1 MFNRKNLYITGF
13 VMIGLL
19 MPISLTRASS
29 EIAETS
35 GNQQIQSNV
44 GAAPSAGS
52 SDPATAG
59 PGIQPSPQ
67 SVTQMTRQ
75 TSQEPSPAFPSDP
88 NSYQGN
94 DISKRVAEINE
105 RMALLSAELGELELK
120 AKIAA
125 KLSEIDN
132 IGKKEKTGTL
142 NLSNGDNFLNP
153 LPGAAPTGFTSKSDI
168 QMPSLSTSTMPVIKS
183 IEGIDG
189 HLKALIEVRG
199 KGTRTVHVGDEISGW
214 KVRSIRVDGVTIEK
228 DKKTQQLYFSSS
240 NSQMTTSMSGTLP
253 SSGTTGPVSGFPS
266 SMGIEPLTYRD

>member
-1 MFNRKNLYITGF
+1 MFNRKNLYITAL
-13 VMIGLL
+13 VMIGLAT
-19 MPISLTRASS
+19 PISLTHASS
-29 EIAETS
+29 EIPTTS
-35 GNQQIQSNV
+35 ENPEIQASV
-44 GAAPSAGS
+44 GTPSSVGS

-59 PGIQPSPQ
+59 PGIQPPPQ
-67 SVTQMTRQ
+67 NVTQMTPQ
-75 TSQEPSPAFPSDP
+75 ISQEPSPAFPSDS
-88 NSYQGN
+88 NSYQAN

-132 IGKKEKTGTL
+132 IGKKERTGSL
-142 NLSNGDNFLNP
+142 NLSAGDNFLNP
-153 LPGAAPTGFTSKSDI
+153 LPGSVPSGFIPKSDI
-168 QMPSLSTSTMPVIKS
+168 QMPSLGTNTMPVIKS

-240 NSQMTTSMSGTLP
+240 NSQTRATASG
-253 SSGTTGPVSGFPS
+253 SGNTGVAGSFPS
-266 SMGIEPLTYRD
+266 SMGIEPLTY

>member
-13 VMIGLL
+13 VMIGLV

-29 EIAETS
+29 GIAENT
-35 GNQQIQSNV
+35 GTQEIQSNG

-67 SVTQMTRQ
+67 SVTQMTPQ
-75 TSQEPSPAFPSDP
+75 TSQEPSPAFPSDS
-88 NSYQGN
+88 NSYQAN

-142 NLSNGDNFLNP
+142 NLS
-153 LPGAAPTGFTSKSDI
+153 TSDI
-168 QMPSLSTSTMPVIKS
+168 QMPSLSTTTMPVIKS

-240 NSQMTTSMSGTLP
+240 NAQTRATVSG
-253 SSGTTGPVSGFPS
+253 SGNTGVAGGFPS
-266 SMGIEPLTYRD
+266 SMGIEPLTY